1 VAGKKE
7 KERAK
12 KEPGKKEPGKKAKPA
27 EERGKAKP
35 AEERGKAK
43 PAEERGKAKPA
54 PKPRGPSPY
63 EKRYREECAA
73 VMMKQFGYKN
83 PMQVPRLEKI
93 VINTSI
99 KEALQDIKILQNAC
113 DELAAIVGQRPVI
126 TKAKK
131 SIANFKLRKGQ
142 SVGATVTLRRKRM
155 YEFMN
160 RLVNVALPRVRDF
173 KGVSSHSFDGR
184 GNYTLGLTEQTI
196 FPEINYDKVLRLTGM
211 NITFVTSAKT
221 DQEGKTLLSLM
232 GMPFKEA

>member
-1 VAGKKE
+1 MAEKKEKGQGKKE
-7 KERAK
+7 SGK

-27 EERGKAKP
+27 KGHIEAK
-35 AEERGKAK
+35 R
-43 PAEERGKAKPA
+43 A
-54 PKPRGPSPY
+54 PQAMGPSPY
-63 EKRYREECAA
+63 EKRYREECVAA
-73 VMMKQFGYKN
+73 MLKQFGYKN
-83 PMQVPRLEKI
+83 LMQVPCLEKI

-99 KEALQDIKILQNAC
+99 KEALQDIKVLQNAC

-142 SVGATVTLRRKRM
+142 SIGTTVTLRRKRM
-155 YEFMN
+155 YEFMS

-196 FPEINYDKVLRLTGM
+196 FPEINYDKVQRLTGM
-211 NITFVTSAKT
+211 NITFVTSART
-221 DQEGKTLLSLM
+221 DEEGKALLSLM
-232 GMPFKEA
+232 GMPFRNT